1 MGRFEEIPLAR
12 FAVQNAGDVFPTHAR
27 LIVQTRQLAQRCHRA
42 LARSPQ
48 RANRLDQGPILIRLA
63 VLFTMMSPEKH
74 ERGPS
79 WIALNSDNA
88 KDPWQGGGLHY
99 MGMSQTDLNK
109 INPPYRAITR
119 KITRL
124 KQVLR
129 EMG

>member
-1 MGRFEEIPLAR
+1 
-12 FAVQNAGDVFPTHAR
+12 
-27 LIVQTRQLAQRCHRA
+27 
-42 LARSPQ
+42 
-48 RANRLDQGPILIRLA
+48 
-63 VLFTMMSPEKH
+63 MMSPEKH

-79 WIALNSDNA
+79 WIALNFDNA
-88 KDPWQGGGLHY
+88 KGPWQGGGLHY
-99 MGMSQTDLNK
+99 MGMSETDLNK